1 MSKAAAKMADI
12 GIPQCCSPNMGE
24 PAIILNFSFMD
35 VFQGMG
41 GSGGSS
47 SSSRNNKAFDT
58 YRVLVDIFVVGL
70 LCMIGFVGNGLTI
83 IILRSD
89 RDKNSTTNWLL
100 QSLAVVDILYLV
112 ACVFIQ
118 PIKAVHDLTSADS
131 AVGTVNGSSPSWTS
145 AVGHA
150 LHRSFIHVEPYVWTL
165 ASVAETITIWIV
177 LLVTVDRFIAICMP
191 LRSKMRT
198 MARARAAVVVVVVL
212 AVLYNVPM
220 LFERRVVERQ
230 VDGNVIVDVTELRR
244 NTWYFVIY
252 KTVCYFVFRKIGP
265 LLVLIGLNVRLM
277 RALRE
282 MRRRH
287 RYLTRRHRQRENVT
301 LTLVV
306 VVSVFIVCELPDV
319 CLRVA
324 VTVKEFDLHGEPFDA
339 EALIYGAQPATN
351 ALLTLNSAINF
362 FIYCLIGHK
371 FRHIMIR
378 MLQSACEGRPIGTVL
393 VGNVSAGAAGGG
405 SGSCCGCRSATA
417 DCRRADNADDDA
429 ASENGFATPPPSMM
443 TRSSIAMTTTNTVIH
458 VGNVC
463 GGLRPYGQSF
473 FNNLTCQIQCVT

>member
-1 MSKAAAKMADI
+1 MAGI
-12 GIPQCCSPNMGE
+12 GIPQCCSPNME
-24 PAIILNFSFMD
+24 QSVLHPNFSLMD
-35 VFQGMG
+35 LMDRMHQHGMG
-41 GSGGSS
+41 VGGGSS
-47 SSSRNNKAFDT
+47 SSNKAFDT
-58 YRVLVDIFVVGL
+58 YRIIVDIFVVGL
-70 LCMIGFVGNGLTI
+70 LCLIGFVGNGLTI

-118 PIKAVHDLTSADS
+118 PIKAVHCLTPTGSANG
-131 AVGTVNGSSPSWTS
+131 VGRTANGSSPSWTS
-145 AVGHA
+145 AVGYA
-150 LHRSFIHVEPYVWTL
+150 LHRSFTHVEPYVWTL
-165 ASVAETITIWIV
+165 ASIAETITIWIV

-198 MARARAAVVVVVVL
+198 MARARAAVAAVIVV
-212 AVLYNVPM
+212 AILYNVPM
-220 LFERRVVERQ
+220 FFERRVVERQ
-230 VDGNVIVDVTELRR
+230 SDGSVTVEATELRR
-244 NTWYFVIY
+244 EKWYFVIY
-252 KTVCYFVFRKIGP
+252 KTVCYFMFRKIGP
-265 LLVLIGLNVRLM
+265 LLILVGLNVRLM

-324 VTVKEFDLHGEPFDA
+324 VTVKEFDQHGEPLDA
-339 EALIYGAQPATN
+339 DELLYGALPATN

-393 VGNVSAGAAGGG
+393 VSNVSVGAAGGG
-405 SGSCCGCRSATA
+405 GSCCGCRSANA
-417 DCRRADNADDDA
+417 DCCRADNADEDA

-463 GGLRPYGQSF
+463 GGLRTAG
-473 FNNLTCQIQCVT
+473 